1 MKRKLVAAAG
11 LLVLALLWLTP
22 TGCYLSRGAW
32 EEAKILSRRQPISEL
47 VADPRTPKD
56 AREKLKVVLAA
67 RQYAKDS
74 LALRTKDSFTTYSR
88 LDHDTLVLV
97 VSAAYRDTLKPYTWW
112 FPIVGRVPYKGYFDF
127 DAARRAANDLAAD
140 GFDVYVRPSD
150 AFSTL
155 GFFNDP
161 LLNTTLKGDSLGL
174 ANTVIH
180 ELTHNTYYASGQA
193 PFNESFAMF
202 VGARGAAAFF
212 RSRGQEAAAA
222 KLDAQWEDD
231 KLLARFW
238 SRVIKSLDSA
248 YAAHPG
254 SREARI
260 AARDIVYARARI
272 ALVGEIAPQFRT
284 INPRYAERVPLDNA
298 SLLARRVYASDL
310 DVFDQIYEREGRN
323 LKRTIGR
330 VIGLAKA
337 NPKAPFAALKQWV
350 QSTAARAGT
359 NDGSFIGCLR
369 RQTDLSYK
377 ITKPIS
383 ALLPQR
389 PRVPRRTSVGVTSP
403 SGFSAGARSR

>member
-1 MKRKLVAAAG
+1 MRRGFLAIAVAVG
-11 LLVLALLWLTP
+11 VLLLMSAP
-22 TGCYLSRGAW
+22 TACYLSRGAW

-47 VADPRTPKD
+47 VKNPGTP
-56 AREKLKVVLAA
+56 AEVREKLKVVLAA

-74 LALRTKDSFTTYSR
+74 LKLRTKDSFTTYSR
-88 LDHDTLVLV
+88 LDHDTLVLL

-127 DAARRAANDLAAD
+127 AAARQEAKSLAAD

-161 LLNTTLKGDSLGL
+161 LLNTTLRSDTLSL

-180 ELTHNTYYASGQA
+180 ELTHNTFYAAGQA

-202 VGARGAAAFF
+202 VGARGGAAFF

-238 SRVIKSLDSA
+238 ARLINSLDSA
-248 YAAHPG
+248 YAAHPE
-254 SREARI
+254 SKAARI
-260 AARDIVYARARI
+260 AVRDTVYSRARV
-272 ALVGEIAPQFRT
+272 ALVSEIGPALKT
-284 INPRYAERVPLDNA
+284 ISPRYAERVPLDNA

-310 DVFDQIYEREGRN
+310 DVFDAVYEKEGRD
-323 LKRTIGR
+323 LKRAIGR
-330 VIGLAKA
+330 MIALAKS
-337 NPKAPFAALKQWV
+337 NPKAPFVALRNWV
-350 QSTAARAGT
+350 GGLTRLPST
-359 NDGSFIGCLR
+359 S
-369 RQTDLSYK
+369 
-377 ITKPIS
+377 
-383 ALLPQR
+383 LP
-389 PRVPRRTSVGVTSP
+389 
-403 SGFSAGARSR
+403 

>member
-1 MKRKLVAAAG
+1 MRRGILAIAVSAAVLG
-11 LLVLALLWLTP
+11 LISAP
-22 TGCYLSRGAW
+22 TACYLSRGAW
-32 EEAKILSRRQPISEL
+32 EEAKILSRRQPISEI
-47 VADPRTPKD
+47 VADPRTSKD

-67 RQYAKDS
+67 REYAKDS
-74 LALRTKDSFTTYSR
+74 LRLRTKDSFTTYSR

-97 VSAAYRDTLKPYTWW
+97 LSAAYRDTLKPYTWW

-127 DAARRAANDLAAD
+127 GKAKRDAQNLAAD

-161 LLNTTLKGDSLGL
+161 LLNTTLRGDSLGL

-180 ELTHNTYYASGQA
+180 ELTHNTFYASGQA

-222 KLDAQWEDD
+222 KLDAEWEDD

-238 SRVIKSLDSA
+238 ARVIRSLDSA
-248 YAAHPG
+248 YAAHP
-254 SREARI
+254 SDKEARI
-260 AARDIVYARARI
+260 HARDTVYARARTALI
-272 ALVGEIAPQFRT
+272 AQIGPALKT

-310 DVFDQIYEREGRN
+310 DVFDQIYEKEGRN
-323 LKRTIGR
+323 LRRTIGR
-330 VIGLAKA
+330 VIALAKA
-337 NPKAPFAALKQWV
+337 NPKAPFSALRQWV
-350 QSTAARAGT
+350 GVRA
-359 NDGSFIGCLR
+359 DS
-369 RQTDLSYK
+369 
-377 ITKPIS
+377 
-383 ALLPQR
+383 
-389 PRVPRRTSVGVTSP
+389 
-403 SGFSAGARSR
+403 

>member
-1 MKRKLVAAAG
+1 V
-11 LLVLALLWLTP
+11 LL
-22 TGCYLSRGAW
+22 
-32 EEAKILSRRQPISEL
+32 
-47 VADPRTPKD
+47 
-56 AREKLKVVLAA
+56 
-67 RQYAKDS
+67 
-74 LALRTKDSFTTYSR
+74 
-88 LDHDTLVLV
+88 

-127 DAARRAANDLAAD
+127 AAARREAKNLAAD

-161 LLNTTLKGDSLGL
+161 LLNTTLKGDTLSL

-180 ELTHNTYYASGQA
+180 ELTHNTFYASGQA

-248 YAAHPG
+248 YAAHP
-254 SREARI
+254 SDREARI
-260 AARDIVYARARI
+260 FARDTVYARART
-272 ALVGEIAPQFRT
+272 ALISEIGPALKT
-284 INPRYAERVPLDNA
+284 ISPRYAERVPLDNA

-310 DVFDQIYEREGRN
+310 DVFDLIYVREGRD

-330 VIGLAKA
+330 LIALAKS
-337 NPKAPFAALKQWV
+337 NPKAPFTALKQW
-350 QSTAARAGT
+350 A
-359 NDGSFIGCLR
+359 
-369 RQTDLSYK
+369 
-377 ITKPIS
+377 
-383 ALLPQR
+383 
-389 PRVPRRTSVGVTSP
+389 GVT
-403 SGFSAGARSR
+403 GI

>member
-1 MKRKLVAAAG
+1 MRRGILAIAVSAAVLG
-11 LLVLALLWLTP
+11 LISAP
-22 TGCYLSRGAW
+22 TACYLSRGAW
-32 EEAKILSRRQPISEL
+32 EEAKILSRRQPISEI
-47 VADPRTPKD
+47 VADPRTPNE

-74 LALRTKDSFTTYSR
+74 LRLRTKDSFTTYSR
-88 LDHDTLVLV
+88 LDHDTLVLL

-127 DAARRAANDLAAD
+127 DAAKRDAKNLAAD

-180 ELTHNTYYASGQA
+180 ELTHNTFYASGQA

-222 KLDAQWEDD
+222 RVDAEWEDD
-231 KLLARFW
+231 KLLANFW
-238 SRVIKSLDSA
+238 TRVIKSLDSA
-248 YAAHPG
+248 YAAHP
-254 SREARI
+254 SDKEARI
-260 AARDIVYARARI
+260 HARDTVYARARTALI
-272 ALVGEIAPQFRT
+272 AQIGPALKT

-310 DVFDQIYEREGRN
+310 DVFDQIYEKEGRN
-323 LKRTIGR
+323 LRRTIGR
-330 VIGLAKA
+330 VIALAKA
-337 NPKAPFAALKQWV
+337 NPKAPFSALRQWV
-350 QSTAARAGT
+350 GVRA
-359 NDGSFIGCLR
+359 DS
-369 RQTDLSYK
+369 
-377 ITKPIS
+377 
-383 ALLPQR
+383 
-389 PRVPRRTSVGVTSP
+389 
-403 SGFSAGARSR
+403 

>member
-1 MKRKLVAAAG
+1 MRRGFLAIAVALA
-11 LLVLALLWLTP
+11 VLALISAP
-22 TGCYLSRGAW
+22 TACYLSRGAW

-47 VADPRTPKD
+47 VADPRTPKE

-74 LALRTKDSFTTYSR
+74 LRLRVKDSFTTYSR

-97 VSAAYRDTLKPYTWW
+97 LSAAYRDTLKPYTWW

-127 DAARRAANDLAAD
+127 EAARRAAKDLAAD
-140 GFDVYVRPSD
+140 GFDIYLRPSD

-180 ELTHNTYYASGQA
+180 ELTHNTFYAAGQA

-222 KLDAQWEDD
+222 RLDARWEDD

-238 SRVIKSLDSA
+238 ARVIKSLDSA
-248 YAAHPG
+248 YATHPK
-254 SREARI
+254 SREERI
-260 AARDIVYARARI
+260 AARDTVYLAARA
-272 ALVGEIAPQFRT
+272 ALVGEIAPQLKT

-298 SLLARRVYASDL
+298 ALLARRVYASDL
-310 DVFDQIYEREGRN
+310 DVFDQVYEKEGRN
-323 LKRTIGR
+323 LRRTIGR
-330 VIGLAKA
+330 VIGLAKSS
-337 NPKAPFAALKQWV
+337 KDDPFAALHRWV
-350 QSTAARAGT
+350 ASSRGT
-359 NDGSFIGCLR
+359 GNR
-369 RQTDLSYK
+369 
-377 ITKPIS
+377 
-383 ALLPQR
+383 
-389 PRVPRRTSVGVTSP
+389 
-403 SGFSAGARSR
+403 